1 MFKLTVCLL
10 TCNSARLLREVIPPL
25 LTVADEIVVV
35 DSGSTDTTL
44 DICRE
49 YGLSIHHHP
58 YAMHGAQMNYAV
70 DLASNDWVL
79 CMDSDEILDAET
91 VDFILALKAGDEPSA
106 DRAWRIARYWH
117 VLGEEVRTIYPVS
130 SPDFPVRLFNR
141 TQARFNHRPVDDKVE
156 GKIIAV
162 KMPGRVRHDTFY
174 NLHEVFNKLNSYTT
188 RLVKYQPVRP
198 SIGRGIIS
206 AIGAFFKWYL
216 FSGAWRQGKV
226 GVVTG
231 LYATAY
237 SFLKYFKSWYQHQE
251 KKEPVAK
258 EHTDSQTAK

>member
-10 TCNSARLLREVIPPL
+10 TCNSARLLREVLPPL
-25 LTVADEIVVV
+25 LIVGDEIIVV
-35 DSGSTDTTL
+35 DSGSTDNTL
-44 DICRE
+44 DICHE
-49 YGLSIHHHP
+49 YGLTPHLHP
-58 YAMHGAQMNYAV
+58 YAMHGMQMNHAIG
-70 DLASNDWVL
+70 LASNDWVL

-91 VDFILALKAGDEPSA
+91 IDFILALKAGEEPA
-106 DRAWRIARYWH
+106 VDNAWRIPRYWH
-117 VLGEEVRTIYPVS
+117 VLGQEVRTLYPVS

-156 GKIIAV
+156 GRLHTV

-174 NLHEVFNKLNSYTT
+174 TLHEVFNKLNSYTS
-188 RLVKYQPVRP
+188 RLVKYQNVRP
-198 SIGRGIIS
+198 SIGRGIVS

-231 LYATAY
+231 LYATSY
-237 SFLKYFKSWYQHQE
+237 SFLKYFKAWYQHE
-251 KKEPVAK
+251 DKKEPVAK
-258 EHTDSQTAK
+258 EHTDSHLVE

>member
-1 MFKLTVCLL
+1 MFKLSVCLL
-10 TCNSARLLREVIPPL
+10 TCNSARLLREVLPPL
-25 LTVADEIVVV
+25 LQVADDFVVL
-35 DSGSTDTTL
+35 DSGSTDSTL

-49 YGLSIHHHP
+49 YGLAPHHHP
-58 YAMHGAQMNYAV
+58 YAMHGAQMNHAI
-70 DLASNDWVL
+70 DLAVNDWVL

-91 VDFILALKAGDEPSA
+91 VDFILALKAGEAPSA
-106 DRAWRIARYWH
+106 SQAWRIARYWH

-141 TQARFNHRPVDDKVE
+141 TQAKFNQRPVDDKVE
-156 GKIIAV
+156 GKINTV

-174 NLHEVFNKLNSYTT
+174 DLHEVLNKLNGYTT
-188 RLVKYQPVRP
+188 RLVKFQQVRP
-198 SIGRGIIS
+198 SIGRGVIS

-231 LYATAY
+231 FYATAY
-237 SFLKYFKSWYQHQE
+237 SFLKYFKAWYQHSN
-251 KKEPVAK
+251 KKEPVASK
-258 EHTDSQTAK
+258 RSDSHVAE

>member
-117 VLGEEVRTIYPVS
+117 VLGEEVRTIYP
-130 SPDFPVRLFNR
+130 
-141 TQARFNHRPVDDKVE
+141 
-156 GKIIAV
+156 
-162 KMPGRVRHDTFY
+162 
-174 NLHEVFNKLNSYTT
+174 
-188 RLVKYQPVRP
+188 
-198 SIGRGIIS
+198 
-206 AIGAFFKWYL
+206 
-216 FSGAWRQGKV
+216 
-226 GVVTG
+226 
-231 LYATAY
+231 
-237 SFLKYFKSWYQHQE
+237 
-251 KKEPVAK
+251 
-258 EHTDSQTAK
+258 

>member
-10 TCNSARLLREVIPPL
+10 TCNSARLLHEVIPPL
-25 LTVADEIVVV
+25 LMVADEIVVV

-49 YGLSIHHHP
+49 YGLSIHRHP

-70 DLASNDWVL
+70 DLSSNDWVL
-79 CMDSDEILDAET
+79 CMDSDEILDGET
-91 VDFILALKAGDEPSA
+91 VDFILALKAGDEPA
-106 DRAWRIARYWH
+106 DDRAWRIARYWY

-141 TQARFNHRPVDDKVE
+141 TRARFNHRPVDDKVE
-156 GKIIAV
+156 GNINAV

-188 RLVKYQPVRP
+188 RLVKYQPARP
-198 SIGRGIIS
+198 SIGRGVIS

-216 FSGAWRQGKV
+216 FSGAWRQGRV
-226 GVVTG
+226 GAATG

-237 SFLKYFKSWYQHQE
+237 SFLKYFKAWYQYQE
-251 KKEPVAK
+251 RKEPVTK
-258 EHTDSQTAK
+258 EQTDSHITE